1 MPSFT
6 DLFGEGAV
14 YSGGVLSV
22 PMANLPGLSGATTNK
37 VSALAALFL
46 LLHSYFEGE
55 LVDWDGET
63 IIDDD
68 GTTLGYSQN
77 RAEATLTAEF
87 VVKNMSLVESKI
99 FWDYLVATY
108 TEQDPDF

>member
-1 MPSFT
+1 MPTFT

-14 YSGGVLSV
+14 YSGGTLTI
-22 PMANLPGLSGATTNK
+22 PRANLPGLSGATTNK
-37 VSALAALFL
+37 ISAIVALFIL
-46 LLHSYFEGE
+46 FYSYFEGE

-63 IIDDD
+63 IIDDG

-87 VVKNMSLVESKI
+87 VVKNMSLVEPKM